1 MRLIPIKKKILKVY
15 KNKSSHILVKVIKD
29 VAVFTSFIG
38 ETINSAFKLFFFPAS
53 FKSADVT
60 TLHKKGKKDL
70 KEN

>member
-1 MRLIPIKKKILKVY
+1 MWLYL
-15 KNKSSHILVKVIKD
+15 L
-29 VAVFTSFIG
+29 ALF
-38 ETINSAFKLFFFPAS
+38 TINSAFKFFFLPAC